1 MRSIVASNVTVDGLL
16 NGSVDTSCLMDDNVC
31 LTANGQFYRRDKQGF
46 MPEMVEKMFADRKI
60 YKKEML
66 DAESAYENEKD
77 PSKKAELKN
86 RIARYR
92 NLQLSK
98 KVSLNSLYGALGSK
112 YFRFF
117 DLRNAIAVTTTGQ
130 LSIRWIESA
139 INKYLNK
146 LLKSEK
152 DYVIAVDTDSVYLRL
167 GDLVDKTVN
176 ADGRTRDTP
185 SIITFLDKV
194 CESKIQPVID
204 NACRDLAEYTNVFQQ
219 KIVMKREVLADKAIW
234 TAKKRYILNVH
245 NSEGVQYA
253 QPKKKVMGL
262 EMIKSSTPSACRDK
276 LREAVDVIFDADENA
291 IQKFIQEFRVEF
303 ESLPLADISFPRGL
317 NGLVKYADKKTIYGS
332 GTPIHVRGALVYN
345 HFLRQHN
352 LSNKYPLIQNGE
364 KLKFIFLKEPNT
376 IQSNVISFPQGGIP
390 EEFDMMKYIDYNT
403 QYEKAFLDPL
413 KIILDSI
420 GWKSEKTSSLEDF
433 FT

>member
-1 MRSIVASNVTVDGLL
+1 
-16 NGSVDTSCLMDDNVC
+16 
-31 LTANGQFYRRDKQGF
+31 
-46 MPEMVEKMFADRKI
+46 MPEMVEKMFNDRKI

-77 PSKKAELKN
+77 TSKKAELKN

-130 LSIRWIESA
+130 LSIRWIETA
-139 INKYLNK
+139 LNGYLTK
-146 LLKSEK
+146 ILKQED

-167 GDLVDKTVN
+167 GPLVGKTIG
-176 ADGRTRDTP
+176 ADGGTDDPARVI
-185 SIITFLDKV
+185 SFLDKV
-194 CESKIQPVID
+194 CENKIQPVID
-204 NACRDLAEYTNVFQQ
+204 SACRELGEYTNVFQQ

-262 EMIKSSTPSACRDK
+262 EMIKSSTPSSCRDK

-291 IQKFIQEFRVEF
+291 VQEFIGKFREDF
-303 ESLPLADISFPRGL
+303 ETLPLSEISFPRGL
-317 NGLVKYADKKTIYGS
+317 NGLIKYADKRTVYAS

-345 HFLRQHN
+345 HFLRNNN
-352 LSNKYPLIQNGE
+352 LDTKYPLINNGE

-390 EEFDMMKYIDYNT
+390 EEFALNKYIDYNT
-403 QYEKAFLDPL
+403 QFEKAFLDPL

-433 FT
+433 FS